1 MKSKESKEEKKIV
14 VEDGGIGYV
23 KGYDAQSVTIKKI
36 EKGKLGNA
44 LSEIVDLE
52 QLETEIKEAIETG
65 CPVWGYFK
73 KKQMWSC
80 YIFEKVQ
87 IDKATIKPAPENG
100 NDILNMFKLKHEYI
114 HPEVEQYYDKMKA
127 GIFTGIKETSLEE
140 GMHTDSK
147 GTMADGFIWGNDT
160 YVIKKTDKSGFPFG
174 ILYGLS
180 IGICFGMAMDNIPIG
195 ICLGIAIGSGLS
207 TAFSAGELSKTIEPV
222 EVSDGENKVLE
233 EKEDGE

>member
-1 MKSKESKEEKKIV
+1 MKSNESKEEKKIV
-14 VEDGGIGYV
+14 IEDGGIGYV
-23 KGYDAQSVTIKKI
+23 KGYDMQSVTIKKI

-52 QLETEIKEAIETG
+52 QLESEIKEAIEAD

-87 IDKATIKPAPENG
+87 IDKSTIKPAPENG

-127 GIFTGIKETSLEE
+127 SIFTGIKGTALE
-140 GMHTDSK
+140 GDLHTDSK
-147 GTMADGFIWGNDT
+147 EAMPDGFIWGNDT
-160 YVIKKTDKSGFPFG
+160 YVIKKTGKNGFPFG

-180 IGICFGMAMDNIPIG
+180 IGILFGIAMDNIPIG
-195 ICLGIAIGSGLS
+195 ICFGIAIGSGLS
-207 TAFSAGELSKTIEPV
+207 TAFSAGELSKVIEPV
-222 EVSDGENKVLE
+222 EVSENKILE